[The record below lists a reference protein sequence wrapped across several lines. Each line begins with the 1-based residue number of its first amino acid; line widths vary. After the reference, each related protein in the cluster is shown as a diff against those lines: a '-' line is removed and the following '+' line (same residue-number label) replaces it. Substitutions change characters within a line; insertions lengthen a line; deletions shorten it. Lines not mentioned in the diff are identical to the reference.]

1 MKIRNRTPFAAYTFQ
16 TLDLDDDPFQVIIV
30 KGTFDIVPGATL
42 TQSPKQDPIQTCDVY
57 WDEQKPSSLRW
68 EDDLAPFKPSTDVV
82 INATAY
88 APGGRPTREWL
99 AGVSIGERMKRVL
112 VTGPRAWAYAPLMGW
127 ALGPIIP
134 VVEMP
139 IRYEHAFGGC
149 IERDGIVEAYQQ
161 NPVGV
166 GFVDP
171 RRLRTSR
178 PIPAPT
184 ILSPDGRVPALGEL
198 YPVEGLSALAKPWL
212 PRRACAG
219 TFDEAWVKNRHPRL
233 PHDFDPAF
241 YNCAHPD
248 LIQDGFLCG
257 NEEIRLERLHRVH
270 EIIVFRLP
278 ALVTAAA
285 IVDHDEYRYGG
296 PMRLDTLYIEPER
309 LKAVLTWRA
318 MLPLYKHGIKHI
330 HIAMR
335 DSIPAMIEHAT
346 AAGSKLRDAGHA

>member
-1 MKIRNRTPFAAYTFQ
+1 MKIRNRTPFCPYTFQ
-16 TLDLDDDPFQVIIV
+16 TLDLDDDPFQVIII

-42 TQSPKQDPIQTCDVY
+42 TLSSQQDPIATCDSY
-57 WDEQKPSSLRW
+57 WDAEKPSSLRW

-82 INATAY
+82 VNATAY

-99 AGVSIGERMKRVL
+99 AGVAIGERTKRVL
-112 VTGPRAWAYAPLMGW
+112 VTGPRAWTHAPLIGW
-127 ALGPIIP
+127 ALGPITPI
-134 VVEMP
+134 VEMP

-149 IERDGIVEAYQQ
+149 IERDGVVEAHQQ

-166 GFVDP
+166 GFVEP
-171 RRLRTSR
+171 RRLNTARA
-178 PIPAPT
+178 IQAPT
-184 ILSPDGRVPALGEL
+184 ILSSDGRVPVLGEL

-219 TFDEAWVKNRHPRL
+219 TFDDAWVRDRHPRL

-248 LIQDGFLCG
+248 LVHDGFLRG
-257 NEEIRLERLHRVH
+257 DEEIRLERLHRAH
-270 EIIVFRLP
+270 EILAFRLP
-278 ALVTAAA
+278 ALVVAAA
-285 IVDHDEYRYGG
+285 IVDRDDYRYGG

-309 LKAVLTWRA
+309 LKAVLTWRM

-335 DSIPAMIEHAT
+335 DSIAALLAPAPATGSRSGDADHA
-346 AAGSKLRDAGHA
+346 